1 MTQISKFL
9 GAVIFTL
16 VFTGCAQV
24 SQVASGDVVVRN
36 KMTVT
41 IDQPWNRFE
50 RSPAGDNHPT
60 WTVDGVTVDAL
71 KFYVALSDGE
81 FIAPTPN
88 EPKGQKALAFKS
100 AMNQQE
106 ILSLF
111 EGLYSR
117 GGSTFTLDRIVPHS
131 FLGKNGFKANWNGIR
146 KTDNVRLSGV
156 IWATV
161 HNGQLYAL
169 TYTAPTLA
177 FFAKNHGAVEKIVA
191 SARLSN

>member
-1 MTQISKFL
+1 MTQVSKFL
-9 GAVIFTL
+9 GALIVTL

-41 IDQPWNRFE
+41 IDQPWNKFE

-71 KFYVALSDGE
+71 KFYVALSDGDL
-81 FIAPTPN
+81 IAATPN

-117 GGSTFTLDRIVPHS
+117 GGSTFTLDRVAPHT
-131 FLGKNGFKANWNGIR
+131 FMGKNGFKATWTGVR

-177 FFAKNHGAVEKIVA
+177 FFAKNQGAVEKIVA
-191 SARLSN
+191 SARLAN

>member
-1 MTQISKFL
+1 MTQVSKFL
-9 GAVIFTL
+9 GALIVTL

-41 IDQPWNRFE
+41 IDQPWNKFE

-71 KFYVALSDGE
+71 KFYVALSDGDL
-81 FIAPTPN
+81 IAATPN

-106 ILSLF
+106 ILS
-111 EGLYSR
+111 
-117 GGSTFTLDRIVPHS
+117 
-131 FLGKNGFKANWNGIR
+131 KNGFKATWTGVR

-177 FFAKNHGAVEKIVA
+177 FFAKNQGAVEKIVA
-191 SARLSN
+191 SARLAN